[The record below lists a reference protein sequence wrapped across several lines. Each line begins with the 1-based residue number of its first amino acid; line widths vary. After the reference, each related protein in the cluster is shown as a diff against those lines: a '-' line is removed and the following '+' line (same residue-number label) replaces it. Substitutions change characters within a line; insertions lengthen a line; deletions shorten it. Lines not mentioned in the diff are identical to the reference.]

1 MADGKQKLR
10 AAYEDAKLETE
21 LPARFTGKPGSVDT
35 PIARTARM
43 NMLQDAMSVA
53 NSGKNPDKY
62 IKYAD
67 QEAREAAA
75 EERRETSRAHPEA
88 KKKGG
93 KVCGMKK
100 GGKVRG
106 CGAAQRGLTK
116 GKMR

>member
-10 AAYEDAKLETE
+10 AAYEVAKQE
-21 LPARFTGKPGSVDT
+21 LDLPRRFTEAPGSVET
-35 PIARTARM
+35 PIARTARY
-43 NMLQDAMSVA
+43 NMLNSAMGIA
-53 NSGKNPDKY
+53 NAGENAGKY
-62 IKYAD
+62 IKWAD
-67 QEAREAAA
+67 QDAREAAA
-75 EERRETSRAHPEA
+75 EERRETNRAHPEA

-116 GKMR
+116 GRMV